1 MVSLSSITSQDSVS
15 SITTA
20 QSTAAA
26 TIKDAM
32 PIDLPHPQN
41 SPAAANIRPTPP
53 PRSRTASHTLL
64 NSNLNTPATSRK
76 SRFVDAGTTSGIS
89 DRASISMPPPSKPK
103 QPASRQHSG
112 LVMNLALG
120 EEDKRSDGKGGTT
133 ALDGSAVVED
143 QDKMPDIQTLPAS
156 EPCSPM
162 APDSPFKLPPPS
174 AASDPEGNR
183 LSLTSVYSS
192 GSAVYNGAV
201 GPHSAPPSA
210 ASSNT
215 GSVKSGSFDP
225 TAAPLSPTR
234 TSIRSDLSASVTTA
248 TDPVSVTA
256 NAHTQSQAPLGTL
269 KDVTPKPSVV
279 PGAKSEQLG
288 SEPLPRQ
295 PLAPRRSRSR
305 TKRQASGST
314 APSSTASPN
323 NSERGSQVAKR
334 APIGRLGVCALDVKA
349 RSKASR
355 NILTRLQSGG
365 DFEIVVF
372 GDKVILDE
380 DVENW
385 PLCDF
390 LISFFS
396 DGFPLDKAIA
406 YAQLRKPFT
415 INDIP
420 MQKILWDRRICLRI
434 LDSMGVPTPRRLEVN
449 RDGGPRLESAELA
462 RHVRRLSG
470 VTLEGPEDGTGGGT
484 PQSREVKLVDG
495 GDTLVVDGK
504 KLSKPFV
511 EKPINGEDHN
521 IQIYFPKTHESGGGG
536 RKLFRKIGNKS
547 SEWDPNMTV
556 PRVLKE
562 EGSSYIYEQF
572 LHVNNAEDIKA
583 YTVGRDFCHAETRK
597 SPVVDGV
604 VQRNTHGKEIRYV
617 TKLNPDEQSMAA
629 RITDGFGQRVCGFDL
644 LRVGGKSFVIDV
656 NGWSFVKDNKEYYD
670 DCARILKEM
679 CTREKQ
685 RSEGSVPPAEA
696 QNELVL
702 EKSAPPSHK
711 NTTSHRATL
720 KGLMKSPSMSKLASG
735 HLLPHRLGNVASP
748 EVTKATAS
756 ISSPPTIEHG
766 SSARQSSI
774 PLSESELLPPPAVS
788 QAPSPEPQPDMPDS
802 SQAPIAA
809 PQPASKHAWKLKGMV
824 SVIRHADRTPKQ
836 KFKFTFHTQPF
847 IELLKGHQEEVLLKG
862 EAALNSVLCAVN
874 RAIREGVED
883 PAKLQLLKTSL
894 ARKGAWTGTKVQIK
908 PMFRRRKATEMEGR
922 GIAEEETTTP
932 TSLIAAKNLTTDP
945 EDTAPVPLK
954 SQIRHDSLTS
964 VTLSRFSAAENDL
977 ILDKLQLIIKWGGE
991 PTHSARYQSQD
1002 LGENMRN
1009 DLLLMNKD
1017 ILEDVRVFTSSER
1030 RVSTS
1035 AQIWAASFLD
1045 QKEVPEEYIKVRKDL
1060 LDDSNAA
1067 KDVMDKVKKKLKLL
1081 LREGHQAPP
1090 QFAWPPN
1097 TPEPSIVVGKVV
1109 ELMNFHRQVM
1119 RDNFKRLPGG
1129 ASASLSALKVSED
1142 GTPVPT
1148 TSGGGALARAE
1159 AIAKIQSRWCCG
1171 EDPELFKERWEKLF
1185 TEFCD
1190 SEKVDPSKLSELYD
1204 TMKFDALHN
1213 RNFLEWVFK
1222 PAEELIEE
1230 SKQTLDASTPKSG
1243 MEATANRHER
1253 RGSGNGDITG
1263 QIMGQTAHEKSSNNL
1278 AQRMGMGFRRKS
1290 VINPP
1295 SPQPFSLEAYQESYF
1310 KLFVGSGQSKAK
1322 QDPRLE
1328 KLRELYKYAK
1338 VLFDFVCPQEYGIA
1352 DSEKLEIGLLTS
1364 LPLLKEIVQDLEAVQ
1379 ASDEAKS
1386 FVYFTKESHIYT
1398 LLNCI
1403 LEGGITTKIERNA
1416 IPELDYLST
1425 ITFELYESEDQDTET
1440 FAYSIRITITPGC
1453 HTFDP
1458 LDVHLDSKHS
1468 IGCAPRRSLTAH
1480 QNWREVIETLRAKF
1494 NTVKLPK
1501 SFLAIN
1507 VSDRHASESQSSPQP
1522 EI

>member
-1 MVSLSSITSQDSVS
+1 MVSLSRTTSQESAAS
-15 SITTA
+15 SQNLSSA
-20 QSTAAA
+20 AEAAA
-26 TIKDAM
+26 KGA
-32 PIDLPHPQN
+32 
-41 SPAAANIRPTPP
+41 SPVEATPTTSSTRPVPP
-53 PRSRTASHTLL
+53 PRSRTPSHTLL
-64 NSNLNTPATSRK
+64 HSNLNSPIPSRK
-76 SRFVDAGTTSGIS
+76 SRFADAGTTEG
-89 DRASISMPPPSKPK
+89 DTGRASISMPPPSTKPSTYK
-103 QPASRQHSG
+103 PAVTRQPSG
-112 LVMNLALG
+112 GPTVTAG
-120 EEDKRSDGKGGTT
+120 SGKGAISGNRGSMSNI
-133 ALDGSAVVED
+133 LDRPTVVED
-143 QDKMPDIQTLPAS
+143 YDKTPNIQWFSAS
-156 EPCSPM
+156 EPSPPLP
-162 APDSPFKLPPPS
+162 PDSNLKLPPSS
-174 AASDPEGNR
+174 ATTDAEGNR
-183 LSLTSVYSS
+183 LSFTSLGSL
-192 GSAVYNGAV
+192 GSAIYQGTI
-201 GPHSAPPSA
+201 GSHSAPPSA
-210 ASSNT
+210 ASSNA

-225 TAAPLSPTR
+225 NSAPLSPTR
-234 TSIRSDLSASVTTA
+234 TSVRSDLSASTTTA

-256 NAHTQSQAPLGTL
+256 NVHTQLQVPPSGLKDGTL
-269 KDVTPKPSVV
+269 RSTPLSGPH
-279 PGAKSEQLG
+279 PEQAG

-305 TKRQASGST
+305 THRQASGST
-314 APSSTASPN
+314 APSSTVSPN
-323 NSERGSQVAKR
+323 NSERSSQTPKKVS
-334 APIGRLGVCALDVKA
+334 IGRLGVCALDVKA

-355 NILTRLQSGG
+355 NILTRLQSEGE
-365 DFEIVVF
+365 FEIIVF

-406 YAQLRKPFT
+406 YARLRKPFT

-420 MQKILWDRRICLRI
+420 MQKILWDRRTCLRV
-434 LDSMGVPTPRRLEVN
+434 LDSMGVPTPKRLEVN

-462 RHVRRLSG
+462 AHVHRLSG
-470 VTLEGPEDGTGGGT
+470 VKLEGAEDGTGGGI
-484 PQSREVKLVDG
+484 PQAREVELIDD
-495 GDTLVVDGK
+495 GDTLIVDGMR
-504 KLSKPFV
+504 LSKPFV
-511 EKPINGEDHN
+511 EKPISGEDHN
-521 IQIYFPKTHESGGGG
+521 IRIYFPKAHESGGGG

-547 SEWDPNMTV
+547 SEWDPDMTV
-556 PRVLKE
+556 PRALME

-572 LHVNNAEDIKA
+572 LHVDNAEDIKA
-583 YTVGRDFCHAETRK
+583 YTVGRNFCHAETRK
-597 SPVVDGV
+597 SPVVDGL

-617 TKLNPDEQSMAA
+617 TKLNAEEQSMAT

-644 LRVGGKSFVIDV
+644 LRFGGKSFVIDV

-670 DCARILKEM
+670 DCAKILKDM
-679 CTREKQ
+679 CIREKH

-696 QNELVL
+696 QPEADM
-702 EKSAPPSHK
+702 EKTVPSRK
-711 NTTSHRATL
+711 STTSHREKL
-720 KGLMKSPSMSKLASG
+720 KGLMKSPSMSKLTSG
-735 HLLPHRLGNVASP
+735 HLLTHRSHPAPAP
-748 EVTKATAS
+748 EVARATAPL
-756 ISSPPTIEHG
+756 SSPPTVERKG
-766 SSARQSSI
+766 LPKSSAI
-774 PLSESELLPPPAVS
+774 PTANSDILLPPAVPS
-788 QAPSPEPQPDMPDS
+788 QPSSESQMTQPDTEPAS
-802 SQAPIAA
+802 SAA
-809 PQPASKHAWKLKGMV
+809 PQPSSKHAWKLKGMV

-847 IELLKGHQEEVLLKG
+847 VELLKGHQEEVLLKG
-862 EAALNSVLCAVN
+862 EAALNSVLNAVN
-874 RAIREGVED
+874 MAMREGKEDVE
-883 PAKLQLLKTSL
+883 KLQLLKTSL

-908 PMFRRRKATEMEGR
+908 PMFRKRKATELQGR
-922 GIAEEETTTP
+922 TTHEEETSTP
-932 TSLIAAKNLTTDP
+932 TSLIAADSLTADP
-945 EDTAPVPLK
+945 EDNAPSPPRP
-954 SQIRHDSLTS
+954 QTRHDSSTG

-1045 QKEVPEEYIKVRKDL
+1045 RKDMPEQYIKIRKDL

-1090 QFAWPPN
+1090 QFAWPAN

-1109 ELMNFHRQVM
+1109 ELMNFHRRVM
-1119 RDNFKRLPGG
+1119 RDNFKKLPGA
-1129 ASASLSALKVSED
+1129 ASASLNALKMSDD
-1142 GTPVPT
+1142 GSPAPHPG
-1148 TSGGGALARAE
+1148 GGGALARAE
-1159 AIAKIQSRWCCG
+1159 AVAKIQKRWCCG

-1185 TEFCD
+1185 SEFCD

-1213 RNFLEWVFK
+1213 RGFLEWVFK
-1222 PAEELIEE
+1222 PSEELLEE
-1230 SKQTLDASTPKSG
+1230 TKPASDASLQKP
-1243 MEATANRHER
+1243 EAATNRHER
-1253 RGSGNGDITG
+1253 KGSGSGEAPT
-1263 QIMGQTAHEKSSNNL
+1263 QTLSEKPSGNL
-1278 AQRMGMGFRRKS
+1278 AQRMGMGFRRRS

-1295 SPQPFSLEAYQESYF
+1295 SPQPFSMEAYQDSYF
-1310 KLFVGSGQSKAK
+1310 KLFVGNGQSKAK

-1386 FVYFTKESHIYT
+1386 YVYFTKESHIYT

-1403 LEGGITTKIERNA
+1403 LEGGIKTKIERNA

-1425 ITFELYESEDQDTET
+1425 ITFELYESEDKDTET

-1453 HTFDP
+1453 HTVDL

-1480 QNWREVIETLRAKF
+1480 QDWREVIETLRAKF

-1501 SFLAIN
+1501 SFLAVN
-1507 VSDRHASESQSSPQP
+1507 VSDRHANESTTGVSSP
-1522 EI
+1522 EG

>member
-1 MVSLSSITSQDSVS
+1 MLGL
-15 SITTA
+15 
-20 QSTAAA
+20 QSEN
-26 TIKDAM
+26 
-32 PIDLPHPQN
+32 Q
-41 SPAAANIRPTPP
+41 
-53 PRSRTASHTLL
+53 
-64 NSNLNTPATSRK
+64 
-76 SRFVDAGTTSGIS
+76 
-89 DRASISMPPPSKPK
+89 
-103 QPASRQHSG
+103 
-112 LVMNLALG
+112 
-120 EEDKRSDGKGGTT
+120 
-133 ALDGSAVVED
+133 
-143 QDKMPDIQTLPAS
+143 
-156 EPCSPM
+156 
-162 APDSPFKLPPPS
+162 
-174 AASDPEGNR
+174 
-183 LSLTSVYSS
+183 
-192 GSAVYNGAV
+192 
-201 GPHSAPPSA
+201 
-210 ASSNT
+210 
-215 GSVKSGSFDP
+215 
-225 TAAPLSPTR
+225 
-234 TSIRSDLSASVTTA
+234 
-248 TDPVSVTA
+248 
-256 NAHTQSQAPLGTL
+256 
-269 KDVTPKPSVV
+269 
-279 PGAKSEQLG
+279 G

-295 PLAPRRSRSR
+295 LLPSRRSRSR

-314 APSSTASPN
+314 VPSSTVSPN
-323 NSERGSQVAKR
+323 NSDRSSQ
-334 APIGRLGVCALDVKA
+334 APKKMSIGRLGVCALDVKA

-355 NILTRLQSGG
+355 NILTRLQSEGEF
-365 DFEIVVF
+365 DIVVF

-380 DVENW
+380 EVENW

-406 YAQLRKPFT
+406 YCKLRKPFT
-415 INDIP
+415 INDLP
-420 MQKILWDRRICLRI
+420 MQKILWDRRICLRV
-434 LDSMGVPTPRRLEVN
+434 LDCMGVPTPSRLEVN
-449 RDGGPRLESAELA
+449 RDGGPRLESPELA
-462 RHVRRLSG
+462 VHVQKMSG
-470 VTLEGPEDGTGGGT
+470 VRLVGREDGTGGGM
-484 PQSREVKLVDG
+484 PQSKEVKLVDD
-495 GDTLVVDGK
+495 GDSLVVDGIR
-504 KLSKPFV
+504 LSKPFV
-511 EKPINGEDHN
+511 EKPISGEDHN
-521 IQIYFPKTHESGGGG
+521 IRIYFPKTHESGGGG

-547 SEWDPNMTV
+547 SEWDPEMTV
-556 PRVLKE
+556 PRAITE

-597 SPVVDGV
+597 SPVVDGL

-617 TKLNPDEQSMAA
+617 TKLNPEEQSMATM
-629 RITDGFGQRVCGFDL
+629 ITDGFGQRVCGFDL

-670 DCARILKEM
+670 DCARILKGM
-679 CTREKQ
+679 CLREKQ
-685 RSEGSVPPAEA
+685 KSEGSVPPAESRTEA
-696 QNELVL
+696 VS
-702 EKSAPPSHK
+702 EKNLPNRK
-711 NTTSHRATL
+711 NTTSHRNALKTL
-720 KGLMKSPSMSKLASG
+720 LKSPSMSKLTGG
-735 HLLPHRLGNVASP
+735 HLPHRAQSATP
-748 EVTKATAS
+748 AEVSKTTAPL
-756 ISSPPTIEHG
+756 SSPPTMDRG
-766 SSARQSSI
+766 SVPSKAAVPVASSD
-774 PLSESELLPPPAVS
+774 LLPPPAMS
-788 QAPSPEPQPDMPDS
+788 QLPGPEPPPIGAS
-802 SQAPIAA
+802 TSTAPELAA
-809 PQPASKHAWKLKGMV
+809 PQPASKHSWKLKGMV

-847 IELLKGHQEEVLLKG
+847 VELLQGYQEEVLLKG
-862 EAALNSVLCAVN
+862 EAALNSVLNAVN
-874 RAIREGVED
+874 KALREGFED
-883 PAKLQLLKTSL
+883 QEKLQLLKTSL
-894 ARKGAWTGTKVQIK
+894 ARKGAWMGTKVQIK
-908 PMFRRRKATEMEGR
+908 PMFRKRKATEMQGR
-922 GIAEEETTTP
+922 ITTDKVDKS
-932 TSLIAAKNLTTDP
+932 TSLIAAETLTAEPRGERSDP
-945 EDTAPVPLK
+945 IPL
-954 SQIRHDSLTS
+954 SRPQTRHDSSTGM
-964 VTLSRFSAAENDL
+964 TLSRFSAAENDL

-1045 QKEVPEEYIKVRKDL
+1045 QQDVAEDYIKVRKDL

-1119 RDNFKRLPGG
+1119 RDNFRRLPGA
-1129 ASASLSALKVSED
+1129 ASASLNALRTTEAPASSNALKSTDVDPSISST
-1142 GTPVPT
+1142 GGGGG
-1148 TSGGGALARAE
+1148 GGGALARAE
-1159 AIAKIQSRWCCG
+1159 AIAKIQKRWCCG

-1222 PAEELIEE
+1222 PAEEIIPEP
-1230 SKQTLDASTPKSG
+1230 KPTTDAPVQKS
-1243 MEATANRHER
+1243 EHRHER
-1253 RGSGNGDITG
+1253 KGSVGG
-1263 QIMGQTAHEKSSNNL
+1263 ESKERSSSNL
-1278 AQRMGMGFRRKS
+1278 AQRMGMGIRRRS
-1290 VINPP
+1290 VVSPP
-1295 SPQPFSLEAYQESYF
+1295 LPQPFSHEAYQESYF

-1403 LEGGITTKIERNA
+1403 LEGGIKTKIERNA

-1425 ITFELYESEDQDTET
+1425 ITFELYESEDKDNDTFT
-1440 FAYSIRITITPGC
+1440 YSIRITITPGC

-1480 QNWREVIETLRAKF
+1480 QDWREVIETLRAKF
-1494 NTVKLPK
+1494 GT
-1501 SFLAIN
+1501 
-1507 VSDRHASESQSSPQP
+1507 
-1522 EI
+1522 